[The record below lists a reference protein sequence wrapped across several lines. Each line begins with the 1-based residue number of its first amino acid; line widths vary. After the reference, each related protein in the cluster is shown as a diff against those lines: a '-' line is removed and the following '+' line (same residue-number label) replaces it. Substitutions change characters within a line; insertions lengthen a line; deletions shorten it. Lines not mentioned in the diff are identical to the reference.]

1 MSIAAYNKR
10 IEENYKWNFFW
21 MTLDNMMF
29 FFIFMGLSPYTIL
42 PFYVGH
48 FTDSMV
54 LIGLIPTLF
63 LVGTT
68 LPQIFMANFL
78 RNRRKRKKY
87 LVISASLQRLAI
99 LGLFLLSVLQ
109 PKYNLS
115 SNLTLTVFF
124 IMHTLQHAASGFY
137 IPAWIDFL
145 GKSIPR
151 KRGLLFGISNFIG
164 GLMGLGMGWLLSYLL
179 AQYPFSRAIP
189 VIFGISLAA
198 SMVSLIAIL
207 SWREVVPPEE
217 FFKGKEKSENTFRTT
232 LRDTNFVK
240 YLIWRGLMVILE
252 IATPFYTISALEQLA
267 LHASQVGIFTTIL
280 SFSEAVLN
288 PLWGWI
294 GDRKGFIRVV
304 QISAFAGSIGALLVA
319 AMPSL
324 WIYYITFFLAGAM
337 ISGLQISS
345 LNIVYEFSPKQLVPL
360 YTAVSQIALTP
371 LSSIVPTLG
380 GVIVEKLGY
389 STNYW
394 LAGILGL
401 VSLVGMS
408 LQVTNPKK
416 HKKSDPASKL
426 EKAQAS

>member
-10 IEENYKWNFFW
+10 VEENYKWNFFW
-21 MTLDNMMF
+21 MTIDNMMF

-87 LVISASLQRLAI
+87 LVITASIQRLAI

-115 SNLTLTVFF
+115 ANLTLAVFF
-124 IMHTLQHAASGFY
+124 LMHLLQHTASGFY

-151 KRGLLFGISNFIG
+151 KRGQLFGISNFIG

-179 AQYPFSRAIP
+179 ARYPFTYAIP
-189 VIFGISLAA
+189 VIFGISLTA

-207 SWREVVPPEE
+207 LWREVVPPDE
-217 FFKGKEKSENTFRTT
+217 FFKNEEKSENTFRTT

-240 YLIWRGLMVILE
+240 YLVWRGLMVILE
-252 IATPFYTISALEQLA
+252 ISTPFYTISALEQLA

-294 GDRKGFIRVV
+294 GDRKGFLRVI
-304 QISAFAGSIGALLVA
+304 QISALAGSVGALLVA

-389 STNYW
+389 SANFW

-401 VSLVGMS
+401 VSLAGLS

-416 HKKSDPASKL
+416 HEQSKTSPKL
-426 EKAQAS
+426 EKA

>member
-1 MSIAAYNKR
+1 MPIKAYNKR
-10 IEENYKWNFFW
+10 IEENFKWNFFW

-42 PFYVGH
+42 PFFVGH
-48 FTDSMV
+48 FTNSKI
-54 LIGLIPTLF
+54 LIGLIPTLY
-63 LVGTT
+63 LIGTT

-87 LVISASLQRLAI
+87 LVISASLQRIGI

-115 SNLTLTVFF
+115 SNITLAVFF
-124 IMHTLQHAASGFY
+124 IMHTLQHTASGFY
-137 IPAWIDFL
+137 VPAWIDFL

-179 AQYPFSRAIP
+179 ERFPFEQAIP

-198 SMVSLIAIL
+198 SMVSLAAII

-217 FFKGKEKSENTFRTT
+217 FFEEKKKDENTFGAVIQ
-232 LRDTNFVK
+232 DKNFVK
-240 YLIWRGLMVILE
+240 YLLWRGLMVILE
-252 IATPFYTISALEQLA
+252 IATPFYTISALENLA
-267 LHASQVGIFTTIL
+267 LNASQVGIFTTIL
-280 SFSEAVLN
+280 SFSQAVLN

-294 GDRKGFIRVV
+294 GDRKGFIRIV
-304 QISAFAGSIGALLVA
+304 QISGLAGVIGALLVA
-319 AMPSL
+319 AVPSL
-324 WIYYITFFLAGAM
+324 WIYYTTFFLAGAM
-337 ISGLQISS
+337 LSGLQISG
-345 LNIVYEFSPKQLVPL
+345 LNIVYEFSPKQLVPM

-380 GVIVEKLGY
+380 GLIAENLGY

-394 LAGILGL
+394 LAGVIGFISIVGL
-401 VSLVGMS
+401 S
-408 LQVTNPKK
+408 LQVKNPKK
-416 HKKSDPASKL
+416 HDQTRTA
-426 EKAQAS
+426 

>member
-63 LVGTT
+63 LIGTT

-78 RNRRKRKKY
+78 HDRRKRKKY

-115 SNLTLTVFF
+115 ANLTLTVFF
-124 IMHTLQHAASGFY
+124 IMHTLQHTASGFY

-179 AQYPFSRAIP
+179 AQYPFSHAIP

-217 FFKGKEKSENTFRTT
+217 FFKSEEKSENTFRTT
-232 LRDTNFVK
+232 LRNTNFVK

-304 QISAFAGSIGALLVA
+304 QISAFAGSVGALLVA
-319 AMPSL
+319 AMPNL

-416 HKKSDPASKL
+416 HKKSDPALKL
-426 EKAQAS
+426 EKA

>member
-48 FTDSMV
+48 FTESMV

-63 LVGTT
+63 LIGTT

-78 RNRRKRKKY
+78 RNRRERKKY

-115 SNLTLTVFF
+115 ANLTLTVFF
-124 IMHTLQHAASGFY
+124 IMHALQHTASGFY

-179 AQYPFSRAIP
+179 TRYPFGHAIP

-207 SWREVVPPEE
+207 FWREVVPPEE
-217 FFKGKEKSENTFRTT
+217 FFEGKEKGENTFRTT

-240 YLIWRGLMVILE
+240 YLLWRGLMVILE

-267 LHASQVGIFTTIL
+267 LHASQVGVFTTIL

-304 QISAFAGSIGALLVA
+304 QISAFAGSAGALLVA

-401 VSLVGMS
+401 FSLAGMS
-408 LQVTNPKK
+408 IQVTNPKK
-416 HKKSDPASKL
+416 HKKSDMAPKL
-426 EKAQAS
+426 EKA

>member
-63 LVGTT
+63 LIGTT

-78 RNRRKRKKY
+78 RNRRRRKKY
-87 LVISASLQRLAI
+87 LVISASLQRFAI

-115 SNLTLTVFF
+115 ANLTLTVFF
-124 IMHTLQHAASGFY
+124 IMHTLQHTASGFY

-164 GLMGLGMGWLLSYLL
+164 GLMGLGIGWLLSYLL
-179 AQYPFSRAIP
+179 ARYPFDYAIP

-198 SMVSLIAIL
+198 SMVSLIAIM

-217 FFKGKEKSENTFRTT
+217 FFEGKEKGENTYRTT

-240 YLIWRGLMVILE
+240 YLVWRGLMVILE

-267 LHASQVGIFTTIL
+267 LHASQVGVFTTIL

-294 GDRKGFIRVV
+294 GDRKSFIRVI
-304 QISAFAGSIGALLVA
+304 QISAFAGSVGALLVA
-319 AMPSL
+319 AIPSL

-401 VSLVGMS
+401 VSLFGMS
-408 LQVTNPKK
+408 LQVKNPKK
-416 HKKSDPASKL
+416 HNKSDMVPKL
-426 EKAQAS
+426 EKA